1 MALALMESR
10 KHEVFAAA
18 KSGDWPRAEEQALGV
33 LRVIPDD
40 GDTHR
45 LLGVVYLKQGRLD
58 EAVPELETAVRLIPS
73 DGAAHHNLGVAYGLQ
88 GRRNDAV
95 AALTTAAEAG
105 MDSQVG
111 SDLLRVLEAVP
122 ERSPSVTELTK
133 SAVRDFLA
141 ARRG

>member
-1 MALALMESR
+1 
-10 KHEVFAAA
+10 
-18 KSGDWPRAEEQALGV
+18 
-33 LRVIPDD
+33 
-40 GDTHR
+40 
-45 LLGVVYLKQGRLD
+45 
-58 EAVPELETAVRLIPS
+58 
-73 DGAAHHNLGVAYGLQ
+73 VAYGLQ